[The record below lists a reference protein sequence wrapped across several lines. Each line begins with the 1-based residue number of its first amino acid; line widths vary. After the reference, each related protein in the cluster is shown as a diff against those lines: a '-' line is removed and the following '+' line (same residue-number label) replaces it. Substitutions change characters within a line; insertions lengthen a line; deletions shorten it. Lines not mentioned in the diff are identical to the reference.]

1 MLYRRFRKTWENA
14 KEGGAIL
21 ADRRRFLVEVVGVE
35 AGSYA
40 ARMGVNATFM
50 YAFHIPVSV
59 ENVFLIVAATSISST
74 VALFPGAVGAQTA
87 LANVVLRDVASADA
101 ISAYS
106 VGQSLIVTAWS
117 VAFGLVLLSS
127 EIGWQETRKLLHR
140 KASDNDAEAATVES
154 EATEPAA
161 QTDK

>member
-1 MLYRRFRKTWENA
+1 
-14 KEGGAIL
+14 
-21 ADRRRFLVEVVGVE
+21 
-35 AGSYA
+35 
-40 ARMGVNATFM
+40 M